1 MGKDRSTNYFTD
13 SPFLQTCY
21 LRDPPSSA
29 FAETRISIF
38 ICQLIYSQAVN
49 NFLQQANAFLH
60 SRACLHQPFPCTAKS
75 PRNSRAFIVC
85 GFEWWRRGE
94 SNPCPKASP
103 HGFLRAQSVIC
114 ISQFRR
120 PPTGSGSAIPE
131 KFPYQPSG
139 SQALRYLALRRPDP
153 LPREGRGLN
162 VSRLSC

>member
-1 MGKDRSTNYFTD
+1 MFPVANSVGRREVQLEPCCARQPAKKCLWVWAFGVCLSVPNLRKKTNWLKVVNREKQIKKPSFSNRNKGFLVKMGGYR
-13 SPFLQTCY
+13 
-21 LRDPPSSA
+21 
-29 FAETRISIF
+29 
-38 ICQLIYSQAVN
+38 
-49 NFLQQANAFLH
+49 
-60 SRACLHQPFPCTAKS
+60 
-75 PRNSRAFIVC
+75 
-85 GFEWWRRGE
+85 WWRRGE

-131 KFPYQPSG
+131 KSPYQPSG

>member
-1 MGKDRSTNYFTD
+1 MYCQQLFSPAQKITQRNITGTILFYHHAINIFLDSGIILWRYPGHSKTTNNKK
-13 SPFLQTCY
+13 P
-21 LRDPPSSA
+21 A
-29 FAETRISIF
+29 
-38 ICQLIYSQAVN
+38 
-49 NFLQQANAFLH
+49 
-60 SRACLHQPFPCTAKS
+60 
-75 PRNSRAFIVC
+75 NSRAFIVC
-85 GFEWWRRGE
+85 GFDWWRRGE

-120 PPTGSGSAIPE
+120 PPTGSGSTILE
-131 KFPYQPSG
+131 KFPYQPSR

>member
-1 MGKDRSTNYFTD
+1 MGKREQLLSCPLAPE
-13 SPFLQTCY
+13 SPQKNASGCGSSGSVFRYPSCAKKKNCLKVVNGEKQIKKPSLSNRNEDFLV
-21 LRDPPSSA
+21 
-29 FAETRISIF
+29 EMG
-38 ICQLIYSQAVN
+38 
-49 NFLQQANAFLH
+49 
-60 SRACLHQPFPCTAKS
+60 
-75 PRNSRAFIVC
+75 